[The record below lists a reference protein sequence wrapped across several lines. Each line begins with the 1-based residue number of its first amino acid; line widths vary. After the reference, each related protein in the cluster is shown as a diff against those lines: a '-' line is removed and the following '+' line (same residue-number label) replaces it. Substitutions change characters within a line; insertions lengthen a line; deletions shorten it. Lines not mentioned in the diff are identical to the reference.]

1 MTKILAVAINS
12 KFVHTNPALRYIK
25 KYIEHNSDIEIT
37 LKEYTINNHIN
48 DIIKNIFRESPTT
61 IMFSVYIWNREYVL
75 KIVQEIKKVLDVKI
89 IFGGPEIFYDAENVM
104 LENPQVDYICYG
116 EGEQTLLNF
125 LSADD
130 TIPAGLYYRDN
141 GIMFSGYNENIVELD
156 SIPFPYEIS
165 ELHEKS
171 KIYYYESSRGCP
183 FCCSYCMSSIDKTV
197 RFYSLERVKEDL
209 KTFLDNKVKLVKF
222 IDRTYNLKKDRYME
236 IWKFLVENSNGVTC
250 FHFEIS
256 ADLFDD
262 ETIEFLNTVP
272 AGLFQFEIG
281 VQSSN
286 QQTLEAV
293 NRQTDL
299 NKLYNNVTRISKGIH
314 LHLDLIAG
322 LPYEDYATFEKS
334 FNFVYS
340 MKPEMIQLGF
350 LKLLK
355 GSPIIED
362 IEKHDYKY
370 LNFPPYEVQS
380 NKYISFAEILMLK
393 DIEKSL
399 DYYYNSQIFVKSIE
413 YIIQKY
419 YENNAFKMFEN
430 VSISFNSRGFLD
442 ISHKTINLFRYLNEF
457 IISQFG
463 EDKLF
468 LANLKLDYLMQ
479 GKPGSFPDWFEHE
492 FDNDYY
498 NKLLRSKVANGEFE
512 NLKQAYKQTEI
523 ATFSY
528 DINTWEEFPKVY
540 LFLYGRVDTTIEEIL
555 ATDLH
560 RAVEPQPK
568 EF

>member
-48 DIIKNIFRESPTT
+48 DILKNIFRESPTT

-75 KIVQEIKKVLDVKI
+75 KLVQEIKKVIDVEI
-89 IFGGPEIFYDAENVM
+89 ILGGPEVFYDAENVM
-104 LENPQVDYICYG
+104 HENPGVDYICYG
-116 EGEQTLLNF
+116 EGEQTLFDFFSIDAILPF
-125 LSADD
+125 
-130 TIPAGLYYRDN
+130 GLYYRDT

-156 SIPFPYEIS
+156 SIPFPYEFF
-165 ELHEKS
+165 ELHEQS

-183 FCCSYCMSSIDKTV
+183 FACSYCMSSIDKTV
-197 RFYSLERVKEDL
+197 RFYSLERVKKDL
-209 KTFLDNKVKLVKF
+209 KIFLDNRVRLVKF
-222 IDRTYNLKKDRYME
+222 IDRTYNLNKKRYME
-236 IWKFLVENSNGVTC
+236 VWKFLVENSNGITC

-262 ETIEFLNTVP
+262 ETIDFLNTVP

-286 QQTLEAV
+286 KKTLDAV
-293 NRQTDL
+293 NRKTDL
-299 NKLYNNVTRISKGIH
+299 QKLYTNVIRINKSIH

-350 LKLLK
+350 LKLLN
-355 GSPIIED
+355 GSPIINQVK
-362 IEKHDYKY
+362 KHDYKY
-370 LNFPPYEVQS
+370 LNFPPYEVLS
-380 NKYISFAEILMLK
+380 NKYISFSKILKLK
-393 DIEKSL
+393 DIEKCL
-399 DYYYNSQIFVKSIE
+399 DYYYNSQIFINSIE

-419 YENNAFKMFEN
+419 YENNAFKMFED
-430 VSISFNSRGFLD
+430 VSKYFNSRGFLD
-442 ISHKTINLFRYLNEF
+442 ISHKAINLFKYLNDYVQAK
-457 IISQFG
+457 ST

-479 GKPGSFPDWFEHE
+479 GKPGSFPNWFEHE

-498 NKLLRSKVANGEFE
+498 NKLLRSKVVNGEFE
-512 NLKQAYKQTEI
+512 NLKKAYKHTEI

-528 DINTWEEFPKVY
+528 DINTWEEENKTY
-540 LFLYGRVDTTIEEIL
+540 LFLYGMGKTTIKEIL
-555 ATDLH
+555 ATD
-560 RAVEPQPK
+560 
-568 EF
+568 